1 MKTKAREGYY
11 GIILKLPRFVRRT
24 LARTIYTYS
33 KFQLK
38 RLKTPQ
44 NLIFFVTDRC
54 NLNCSHCFYAK
65 HLNRKTQEMS
75 LDQIE
80 KIIRSL
86 KNRLTSIVLTGGETY
101 LRGDLVEVCKLFDK
115 INHTKKITLATNGT
129 LPDLIYNKTKEILDN
144 TNLDIAVQVSL
155 DGLKET
161 HDKIRGVK
169 GTFDRVIETVKK
181 LKTLNNYKNFSLSL
195 STTVCKEN
203 YNEIEDLIKF
213 VQDNL
218 KVFHGLQFVRDS
230 HKHSYN
236 IDKNI
241 LSDFT
246 ASNTLSLQQMKEMNK
261 KLEKLTSGM
270 SSPLLLKVTNIFDD
284 NAISILENKKR
295 LMDCLA
301 GKVDGVVFTNGD
313 VSFCEFTKPFA
324 NLKEFDYN
332 FYKLWTSEKANIMR
346 SKLTNCVCI
355 HPCNMI
361 NSMRYDLKSIRKI
374 FNC

>member
-1 MKTKAREGYY
+1 MKTKVREDYY
-11 GIILKLPRFVRRT
+11 SIILKMPKFSRR
-24 LARTIYTYS
+24 LLSRGIYTYS
-33 KFQLK
+33 KLQLK
-38 RLKTPQ
+38 RLKTPA
-44 NLIFFVTDRC
+44 NLIFFITDRC

-75 LDQIE
+75 LEQIE
-80 KIIRSL
+80 KTIKSL

-101 LRGDLVEVCKLFDK
+101 LRNDLVEICKLFYK
-115 INHTKKITLATNGT
+115 INHTKKIILTTNGT
-129 LPDLIYNKTKEILDN
+129 LPDIIYNKTKEILDS
-144 TNLDIAVQVSL
+144 TNLDIAVQISL

-169 GTFDRVIETVKK
+169 GTFDQVIKTVEK

-195 STTVCKEN
+195 STTICKEN
-203 YNEIEDLIKF
+203 YDEIEELIKF
-213 VQDNL
+213 VKENL
-218 KVFHGLQFVRDS
+218 QVFHGLQFVRDS
-230 HKHSYN
+230 HKHTYN
-236 IDKNI
+236 IDRDV

-246 ASNTLSLQQMKEMNK
+246 ASNTLSLEQMKSMNK
-261 KLEKLTSGM
+261 KLEKLTAGM
-270 SSPLLLKVTNIFDD
+270 SSPLLLKITNIFDD

-295 LMDCLA
+295 LMTCLA
-301 GKVDGVVFTNGD
+301 GRVDGVVFTNGD

-332 FYKLWTSEKANIMR
+332 FYKLWTSEKANLMR
-346 SKLTNCVCI
+346 SKLKNCACI

-361 NSMRYDLKSIRKI
+361 NSMRYDLNSIRKI